1 MSIDEKTEL
10 STHDM
15 RRLSVPPDALD
26 RPVDDTDEAAVPFPL
41 PVLRRSGVYVR
52 SPFLPRTPA
61 AAETAGDEAAG
72 GIRTTFEELRVDVD
86 GLHPTMTVSG
96 TIARLFGGRLTWIAR
111 VAWDP
116 ARKGYTGSISYR
128 DGVAALEPHTD
139 VFVTVS
145 GGWLP
150 FGAPRIADV
159 VYSGGGSPDSRRQY
173 SFARSAFRTVGIEY
187 DCASDA
193 TAVTEYDLR
202 SHPNRPAD
210 LPDQVLTIEGAY
222 SRLGI
227 KMSRTGGDN
236 VIPATAAG
244 SNATWSDIEMHDA
257 MVAHWSKWADVPQ
270 WQMWTLFAGQ
280 HDLGQGLGGIMFD
293 DIGTAQRQ
301 GCAVFS
307 NSFISQPPAGDPDA
321 AAAVQ
326 RMRFWTAMHEI
337 GHGFNLA
344 HSWQK
349 SLGTAWVPLA
359 DEPEARSF
367 MNYPFFVNGGS
378 DAFFADFAYRFSDDE
393 LLFLRHAPER
403 LVQPGA
409 APWFD
414 HHAFEQVR
422 QASASTLTLT
432 LRVNR
437 PTARFAALEPVVAEV
452 KFQNTSPVPQV
463 VDRNALTGDGLTVV
477 IKGDRREARC
487 WSPFARY
494 CYQPEPRVL
503 QPGESLYAPVFL
515 WAGSNG
521 FDLAEPGRYSVYAAL
536 STPAGDVL
544 SAPLRLEILPADTR
558 EIDRLAP
565 DVLTEEVGRV
575 LAFGG
580 SRGGS
585 TALDRANDVLAG
597 VVERMPSSPLGVHAA
612 AALGSVAAAPGRVLI
627 GEGSEQRFD
636 VVDPDP
642 DAARALLA
650 TAYADLPKA
659 ADTLGH
665 IRLTKQAV
673 GNAEALAATGAAADG
688 AQIAGELATT
698 LRDRGV
704 RPAVV
709 ARVEAVAEQLAR

>member
-10 STHDM
+10 TSYDM
-15 RRLSVPPDALD
+15 MRLSAPPDALD
-26 RPVDDTDEAAVPFPL
+26 RPADDPDEAAIPFPFPL
-41 PVLRRSGVYVR
+41 LRRSGVYIR
-52 SPFLPRTPA
+52 RPFLPPRPA
-61 AAETAGDEAAG
+61 ADETPGDEAAG
-72 GIRTTFEELRVDVD
+72 AILTTHEELRVDVD

-96 TIARLFGGRLTWIAR
+96 TISRLFGGRLTWIAR
-111 VAWDP
+111 VTWDP
-116 ARKGYTGSISYR
+116 ARKGYAGPISYR
-128 DGVAALEPHTD
+128 DGAAALEPRTD

-145 GGWLP
+145 GGWWP
-150 FGAPRIADV
+150 FGAPRVATV
-159 VYSGGGSPDSRRQY
+159 VYSGGGLPDSRRQY
-173 SFARSAFRTVGIEY
+173 PYARSAFRTVGIEY

-227 KMSRTGGDN
+227 KMAKSGGDN
-236 VIPATAAG
+236 IIPVAAAG
-244 SNATWSDIEMHDA
+244 ANATWSDIEMHDA
-257 MVAHWSKWADVPQ
+257 MVTHWSKWADVPQ
-270 WQMWTLFAGQ
+270 WQVWTLFAGQ
-280 HDLGQGLGGIMFD
+280 HDMGQGLGGIMFD
-293 DIGTAQRQ
+293 DIGSAQRQ

-307 NSFISQPPAGDPDA
+307 NSFISEPPAGDPDA

-326 RMRFWTAMHEI
+326 RLRFWTAVHEV
-337 GHGFNLA
+337 GHSFNLA

-367 MNYPFFVNGGS
+367 MNYPYFVNGGS

-403 LVQPGA
+403 LVQQGA

-422 QASASTLTLT
+422 QASARTLTLT

-463 VDRNALTGDGLTVV
+463 VDRNVLLGDGLTVV
-477 IKGDRREARC
+477 IKGDRREARS
-487 WSPFARY
+487 WAPFARY
-494 CYQPEPRVL
+494 CLRPEPQIL

-515 WAGSNG
+515 WAGRNG

-544 SAPLRLEILPADTR
+544 SAPLRLEILPAETR
-558 EIDRLAP
+558 EVDRLAP

-585 TALDRANDVLAG
+585 TALDRANEVLSE
-597 VVERMPSSPLGVHAA
+597 VVERLPSSPLGVHAA
-612 AALGSVAAAPGRVLI
+612 AALGSVAAAPGRVLV
-627 GEGSEQRFD
+627 GVGSEQRFD
-636 VVDPDP
+636 VVGADP
-642 DAARALLA
+642 DAARTLLA

-665 IRLTKQAV
+665 IRLTQQAV
-673 GNAEALAATGAAADG
+673 VNAEALAATGASAEG

-698 LRDRGV
+698 LRSRGV

-709 ARVEAVAEQLAR
+709 ARVEAVAENLAR